1 MGEQK
6 QFRSEQARK
15 NYQKQERQRA
25 LAARRKALRSRL
37 QTLTDSA
44 LTWVKQNTRQAILI
58 ALAAVLAVVLLWLGC
73 KWCFGPGGS
82 LPNFFGTL
90 RGVEDTWV
98 VTDLNPHTNSHK
110 NSALADSYA
119 YSKTPRYFHVATLAP
134 LEGYTQDPGFTLSS
148 DGMNQDQHYINDDE
162 NAVLNSAY
170 VFGIANKTSEQHVA
184 DMVDSMTGMAGA
196 ISDVARDTIAGFDT
210 TYVYFLYNQ
219 DPDETGTVTEAY
231 ASLCMCIDTTEDACV
246 LVLLNSYIL
255 PVDEVPTL
263 EAMVAESEFVL
274 KHLTVK

>member
-37 QTLTDSA
+37 QVLTDSA
-44 LTWVKQNTRQAILI
+44 LSWLKQHTKQAVII
-58 ALAAVLAVVLLWLGC
+58 AVAAVLAVVLLWLGC
-73 KWCFGPGGS
+73 KWFVGPGGS

-110 NSALADSYA
+110 YSALADSYA

-134 LEGYTQDPGFTLSS
+134 LEGYTQDPGFTISG
-148 DGMNQDQHYINDDE
+148 DEMNQDQHYINNDE

-170 VFGIANKTSEQHVA
+170 VFGIANKTAGQHAA
-184 DMVDSMTGMAGA
+184 DMVASMTGMANQSSEIMQA
-196 ISDVARDTIAGFDT
+196 TIAGHDA
-210 TYVYFLYNQ
+210 TYVYFLYDHDQ
-219 DPDETGTVTEAY
+219 PETEAVTEAY
-231 ASLCMCIDTTEDACV
+231 ASLCMCIDTSKDACV
-246 LVLLNSYIL
+246 LVMLNSYIL

-263 EAMVAESEFVL
+263 DAMLAESEFVL
-274 KHLTVK
+274 KHLTVE